1 MIREDG
7 TFWITGE
14 TQRGM
19 TLWEVNGVT
28 PRRLGHRVLTL
39 LMAVVAFGAILT
51 SCGGS
56 PTLAGTASTLTYCT
70 NGGETLSLELYHPSA
85 VPTKPVPVVVYFH
98 GGGWEGGTPFIGP
111 GTQIGDVE
119 SDVVHHGWD
128 FATVEYRLAPQW
140 SWPAPIIDAKCAIR
154 YLRASAAFLHIDASR
169 IGVIGE
175 SAGGQLAAMAGLA
188 DQTAGFDVGQYVDQ
202 SSKVQAVVDE
212 YGPADLAAPNWLSS
226 PIAPEVNQAVFGVAP
241 GGDTAALTAASPV
254 TYVGPGAPPFL
265 VVQGADDTVV
275 APAQSTELVD
285 RLTAAHDQARLL
297 MVQGAGHGLDQAGAL
312 PVDPDLET
320 VASDVSSFYFSKLAQ
335 PG

>member
-1 MIREDG
+1 
-7 TFWITGE
+7 
-14 TQRGM
+14 M

-28 PRRLGHRVLTL
+28 PRGLGHRGLAL
-39 LMAVVAFGAILT
+39 IMAVVTLGVILT

-70 NGGETLSLELYHPSA
+70 NGGETLSLVLYHPSA
-85 VPTKPVPVVVYFH
+85 VPKGPVPVVVYFH
-98 GGGWEGGTPFIGP
+98 GGGWEGGTPFVAP

-119 SDVVHHGWD
+119 SNLVNHGWD

-140 SWPAPIIDAKCAIR
+140 SWPAQIVDAKCAIR
-154 YLRASAAFLHIDASR
+154 YLRASATFLHIDSSR

-175 SAGGQLAAMAGLA
+175 SAGGQLAALTGLA

-212 YGPADLAAPNWLSS
+212 YGPADLAAPDWLSS
-226 PIAPEVNQAVFGVAP
+226 PIAPEVNQVVFGVAP

-254 TYVGPGAPPFL
+254 TYVAPGAPPFL

-275 APAQSTELVD
+275 APAQSTDLVD
-285 RLTAAHDQARLL
+285 RLTAAHDEARLV
-297 MVQGAGHGLDQAGAL
+297 MVKGAGHGLDQVGAV
-312 PVDPDLET
+312 PIDPDLET
-320 VASDVSSFYFSKLAQ
+320 VASDVSSFFFSKLAQ

>member
-1 MIREDG
+1 
-7 TFWITGE
+7 
-14 TQRGM
+14 
-19 TLWEVNGVT
+19 
-28 PRRLGHRVLTL
+28 
-39 LMAVVAFGAILT
+39 MALVAFGMILT

-56 PTLAGTASTLTYCT
+56 PTLAGDASTLTYCT
-70 NGGETLSLELYHPSA
+70 NGGDALRLELYRPSA
-85 VPTKPVPVVVYFH
+85 APTKPVPVVVYFH
-98 GGGWEGGTPFIGP
+98 GGGWEGGTPFIAP

-119 SDVVHHGWD
+119 SDLVNHGWD

-140 SWPAPIIDAKCAIR
+140 SWPAAIIDAKCAIR
-154 YLRASAAFLHIDASR
+154 YLRTSAAFLHIDSSR

-188 DQTAGFDVGQYVDQ
+188 GRTAGFDVGQYVDQ
-202 SSKVQAVVDE
+202 SSRVEAVVDE
-212 YGPADLAAPNWLSS
+212 YGPADLAAPDWLSS

-275 APAQSTELVD
+275 APAQSAELVD

-297 MVQGAGHGLDQAGAL
+297 MVRGAGHGLTRAGAL
-312 PVDPDLET
+312 PIDPDIET
-320 VASDVSSFYFSKLAQ
+320 VASDVSSFFFSRLAQ